1 MFIFPRI
8 QLRRK
13 TKTLPCSDKD
23 NSILMVP
30 SALRRKDNP
39 FPFILDEL
47 FSLERIKCLNFR
59 EVHTIQNLKLKPIP
73 SLPLPR

>member
-47 FSLERIKCLNFR
+47 FR
-59 EVHTIQNLKLKPIP
+59 LKEYVFEL
-73 SLPLPR
+73 